1 MSYLG
6 RLAGF
11 DWESPTQAV
20 RGYFA
25 ATAAVEKGEKD
36 LAKARQDAAAGL
48 HLAAKKAADAA
59 AEGRAA
65 AAGVVTGFQRS
76 LDAYSGRDPI
86 ESARAE
92 AAAAQQ
98 RLGQE
103 KSIRIGQISGGTGDA
118 RAGVSAALESAVVAQ
133 QRLVEAEKSRTEA
146 LKQQAQVRNQAV
158 AAAQQELAVA
168 QQSLDVEK
176 KRYQSTLARFG
187 ALKETEQAE
196 LKRIAE
202 KVKGGGEVSSTEA
215 RFLQQTGIGGD
226 IAQKHF
232 AGAGAAAGGND
243 VLGILGEGA
252 GVQGAEAGVAAASA
266 KVKTAQEELADTT
279 KQVADAMGSFKTEL
293 QKLAETMNE
302 ALRFGQELNLK
313 PGEKPLQVGLGG
325 TGGDGGG
332 QVADLGSK
340 VSEQN
345 QQIATAMTGA
355 LDEILQSQEALLQ
368 AIESRRGR
376 AAAIAAAA
384 QA

>member
-1 MSYLG
+1 
-6 RLAGF
+6 
-11 DWESPTQAV
+11 
-20 RGYFA
+20 
-25 ATAAVEKGEKD
+25 VEKGEKD

-65 AAGVVTGFQRS
+65 AAGVATGFQRS

-118 RAGVSAALESAVVAQ
+118 RAGVSAALEAAVVAQ

-146 LKQQAQVRNQAV
+146 LKQQEQVRNQAV
-158 AAAQQELAVA
+158 AAAQQELSVA
-168 QQSLDVEK
+168 QQTLDVEK

-252 GVQGAEAGVAAASA
+252 GVQGAEQGVAAAA
-266 KVKTAQEELADTT
+266 GKVKTAQEELADTT
-279 KQVADAMGSFKTEL
+279 KQLSDAMGTFKTEV

-313 PGEKPLQVGLGG
+313 PGEQPLQVGLGG
-325 TGGDGGG
+325 AGGNSGGT
-332 QVADLGSK
+332 VADLGTK
-340 VSEQN
+340 VSDQN
-345 QQIATAMTGA
+345 QQIAEAMTGA
-355 LDEILQSQEALLQ
+355 LDEILKSQEALLQ
-368 AIESRRGR
+368 AVESRRGR